1 MNLQNMGVSEEE
13 IVELVNFVGKWGKQ
27 WLGMG
32 QVSVSNNNGN
42 SGDGNKAWKLDDKLN
57 I

>member
-27 WLGMG
+27 WIGMG
-32 QVSVSNNNGN
+32 QGNGSNYN
-42 SGDGNKAWKLDDKLN
+42 SSDGNKAWKLDDKLN
-57 I
+57 V